1 MTIDDSESEDENQL
15 VGNRYNN
22 DDSDTE
28 SEIDFYNL
36 PSVGTK
42 RLVLFPFS
50 VVFGNAC
57 KKDSDLWT
65 NYLFYTHKIAFGM

>member
-1 MTIDDSESEDENQL
+1 MRFRYKYAFQQAMTIDDSESEDENQL

-22 DDSDTE
+22 DDSDTD

-42 RLVLFPFS
+42 RFVLLLFMAVRTGKFS
-50 VVFGNAC
+50 A
-57 KKDSDLWT
+57 
-65 NYLFYTHKIAFGM
+65 

>member
-1 MTIDDSESEDENQL
+1 MTIDDSESEDENHL

-22 DDSDTE
+22 DDSDTD

-42 RLVLFPFS
+42 RLVLLSSIDRPCWKELILRS
-50 VVFGNAC
+50 NLKGV
-57 KKDSDLWT
+57 S
-65 NYLFYTHKIAFGM
+65 

>member
-1 MTIDDSESEDENQL
+1 MTIDDSESEDENHL

-22 DDSDTE
+22 DDSDTD

-42 RLVLFPFS
+42 RLVLLQSCINGRPTHRLATCMNLLVFKSFS
-50 VVFGNAC
+50 
-57 KKDSDLWT
+57 L
-65 NYLFYTHKIAFGM
+65 

>member
-1 MTIDDSESEDENQL
+1 MTIDDSESEDENHL

-22 DDSDTE
+22 DDSDTD

-42 RLVLFPFS
+42 RLVLLQSF
-50 VVFGNAC
+50 
-57 KKDSDLWT
+57 W
-65 NYLFYTHKIAFGM
+65 IASTDGQIIGWQPV

>member
-1 MTIDDSESEDENQL
+1 MTIDDSESEDENHL

-22 DDSDTE
+22 DDSDTD

-42 RLVLFPFS
+42 RLVLLRVS
-50 VVFGNAC
+50 V
-57 KKDSDLWT
+57 
-65 NYLFYTHKIAFGM
+65 AFENP

>member
-1 MTIDDSESEDENQL
+1 MTLDGSESEDENHL

-22 DDSDTE
+22 DDSDTD

-42 RLVLFPFS
+42 RLVLHPYILHDLLP
-50 VVFGNAC
+50 VGIILQ
-57 KKDSDLWT
+57 DSPTIFTEFL
-65 NYLFYTHKIAFGM
+65 GG

>member
-1 MTIDDSESEDENQL
+1 MTIDDSESEDENHL

-22 DDSDTE
+22 DDSDTD

-42 RLVLFPFS
+42 RLVLLLIWTL
-50 VVFGNAC
+50 VVQDIPQGGTIL
-57 KKDSDLWT
+57 KD
-65 NYLFYTHKIAFGM
+65 FRKISTE

>member
-1 MTIDDSESEDENQL
+1 MTIDDSESEDENHL

-22 DDSDTE
+22 DDSDTD

-42 RLVLFPFS
+42 RLVLLSLPLT
-50 VVFGNAC
+50 VFAG
-57 KKDSDLWT
+57 K
-65 NYLFYTHKIAFGM
+65 YLS